1 MEENN
6 NNSNNKLKKKAQPS
20 KTSLRRILG
29 SVFISTDVAMMEI
42 MGIWVFSILELQKKT
57 NCLVPNNPM
66 V

>member
-42 MGIWVFSILELQKKT
+42 MGI
-57 NCLVPNNPM
+57 
-66 V
+66 